1 VGNQEETK
9 TQAQGKTRKAG
20 AGPFF
25 LLPFALC
32 VGAASGCAWDG
43 WSLVGAAPPAPPP
56 GPADSVVLRAGGRL
70 EQDVEACP
78 ELAGGHELLRRG
90 DYAQAQKVFHRI
102 AENKKNS
109 EAVAEEA
116 RYYEAECLRCQGK
129 YPKAV
134 DTYHKQLID
143 FPSGAHREQAVK
155 RMFDIANYWLDDT
168 RTAMRL
174 EREKQEGKRSFV
186 MPGSLVHW
194 EKSKPLLDEQGRALE
209 ALEQVNVNDITSP
222 IAAEALFL
230 AGTVKFYN
238 EDYREAD
245 RLFSQIVEMHH
256 ESRFAAQAVQ
266 LSIIAKH
273 MSTGGSD
280 YDGRKTAEARLMV
293 YTAQDQYP
301 ELANQ
306 KSEFLKRQLAGINKQ
321 QAEKDLKTAEFYRR
335 TGHPGAAYFT
345 YEIVRRR
352 YPGTPFFDKAT
363 ERMQELKAKMDKS
376 KTKAVVPP
384 VAPPRRAEGAPMP
397 TPSRAA
403 VLPPVQDPAPMPRPI
418 PGANP

>member
-1 VGNQEETK
+1 
-9 TQAQGKTRKAG
+9 
-20 AGPFF
+20 
-25 LLPFALC
+25 LPFALC
-32 VGAASGCAWDG
+32 LGTASGCAWDG
-43 WSLVGAAPPAPPP
+43 WSLVGAAPPPAPP
-56 GPADSVVLRAGGRL
+56 GPVDSVVLRAGGRL
-70 EQDVEACP
+70 EQDVETSP
-78 ELAGGHELLRRG
+78 ELAGGQELLRRNE
-90 DYAQAQKVFHRI
+90 YAKAAKVFHHI

-109 EAVAEEA
+109 EAVGEEA

-129 YPKAV
+129 YPRAV

-174 EREKQEGKRSFV
+174 EREKQEGKRAFV
-186 MPGSLVHW
+186 MPGSFVHW
-194 EKSKPLLDEQGRALE
+194 ERSKPLLDEQGRALE
-209 ALEQVNVNDITSP
+209 ALEEVNVNDMTSP
-222 IAAEALFL
+222 VAAEALFL

-238 EDYREAD
+238 QDYREAD
-245 RLFSQIVEMHH
+245 RLFSQIVEMHQNCK
-256 ESRFAAQAVQ
+256 FAAQAAE
-266 LSIIAKH
+266 LAIISKH

-293 YTAQDQYP
+293 HTVQDQYP

-306 KSEFLKRQLAGINKQ
+306 KGDFLQRQLAGINKQ

-335 TGHPGAAYFT
+335 TGHPGSAYFC

-363 ERMQELKAKMDKS
+363 ERMHELKAKMDKK
-376 KTKAVVPP
+376 KTKVVVPP
-384 VAPPRRAEGAPMP
+384 IAPPPKAE
-397 TPSRAA
+397 T
-403 VLPPVQDPAPMPRPI
+403 APMPRPRSQPAALPPI
-418 PGANP
+418 QDTAPMPRPVTGGNP